1 MENKKLKVVWIAP
14 FRNNEI
20 RKELQFKRS
29 CLTKLINI
37 LKKGESYFSTD
48 SGQWVTNGINEFKKF
63 NDIELHVITYS
74 TNLNKKVVYFIIDG
88 INYHIYNSSIYSIIG
103 RLRSKLGMSDLKHTQ
118 DRTTIQNIIKQ
129 INPDIIHIIG
139 AENPQYSI
147 SALDMPKDK
156 PLLVSLQTLMSVPG
170 FLENYPINKETYEY
184 RSSIERK
191 VLERADYIGT
201 KTESHKEFIIK
212 EIDNNANILHL
223 RLALGV
229 DSIIDNSIK
238 KVYDFVY
245 FANNIN
251 KAFDDAL
258 ECFAIAKKKHKH
270 ITMNVIGS
278 YDEDYIQRINNRI
291 KELGITGSITFEG
304 RLATHHDV
312 MLGIQKSRFALLPLK
327 VDLISGTIREA
338 MIHGLPTLST
348 ITPATPNLNA
358 KRKSILLSEIG
369 DYISMANN
377 MCKLLENDEFAQ
389 ELGNN
394 GIKTIEETFNNNK
407 FMEEWRKA
415 YYQIIEN
422 FHNNTPF
429 TQDIKQE

>member
-1 MENKKLKVVWIAP
+1 
-14 FRNNEI
+14 
-20 RKELQFKRS
+20 
-29 CLTKLINI
+29 
-37 LKKGESYFSTD
+37 
-48 SGQWVTNGINEFKKF
+48 
-63 NDIELHVITYS
+63 
-74 TNLNKKVVYFIIDG
+74 
-88 INYHIYNSSIYSIIG
+88 
-103 RLRSKLGMSDLKHTQ
+103 
-118 DRTTIQNIIKQ
+118 
-129 INPDIIHIIG
+129 
-139 AENPQYSI
+139 
-147 SALDMPKDK
+147 MPKDK

-358 KRKSILLSEIG
+358 KRESILLSEIG

-394 GIKTIEETFNNNK
+394 GIRTIEETFNNNK

-422 FHNNTPF
+422 FHNNIPF
-429 TQDIKQE
+429 TEDIKPD